1 MLENALVKDGTMAIS
16 MPNSEFVATGCDVW
30 ALSG

>member
-1 MLENALVKDGTMAIS
+1 MLDNALGKDGTMAIT
-16 MPNSEFVATGCDVW
+16 MPNNEFVATGCDVW